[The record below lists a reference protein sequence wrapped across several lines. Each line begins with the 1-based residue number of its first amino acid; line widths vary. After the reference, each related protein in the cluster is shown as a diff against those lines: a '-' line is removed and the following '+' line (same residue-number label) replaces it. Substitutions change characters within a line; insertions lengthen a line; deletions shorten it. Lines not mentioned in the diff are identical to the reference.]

1 MEMFQ
6 IFLEKQ
12 GTYAQVFIN
21 NHETKRW
28 NQKINFTLKNME
40 IYKTANHR
48 VSITIDPFD
57 VKVLIIQQVGG
68 KDYELDG
75 GEGACIRTEI
85 EDKKELEIIRSR
97 KYANSGIKKIKK
109 FPPIKFS

>member
-6 IFLEKQ
+6 IFLEDQ

-85 EDKKELEIIRSR
+85 EDKKELDRIRSR
-97 KYANSGIKKIKK
+97 KYANSGNI
-109 FPPIKFS
+109 PLTNSHQ